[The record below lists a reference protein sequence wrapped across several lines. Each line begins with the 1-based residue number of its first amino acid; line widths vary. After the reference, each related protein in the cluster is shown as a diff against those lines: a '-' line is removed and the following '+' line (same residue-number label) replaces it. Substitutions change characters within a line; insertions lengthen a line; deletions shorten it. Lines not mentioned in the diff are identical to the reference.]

1 MKVLLS
7 VASFDKAY
15 GGPARSVAG
24 LASALVEAGAR
35 VGIWAP
41 DGSAPRAERS
51 SGVEVLTGGI
61 GSWSGS
67 FGRPDILHDNGIW
80 LAHNHGL
87 ARYARELRLPRVV
100 STRGMLEPW
109 ALRHRWWKKK
119 PAWWFYQKRDLAA
132 ASALHATSEAE
143 AAHLR
148 EFRLPPEILMLPNGV
163 RLPEAAGPGMSD
175 TADMRDPSIRTVL
188 FVGRLHPVK
197 GLDSL
202 LRAWALLRPA
212 AWSLRLVGPDEGG
225 HRAELERLVAAE
237 GMGSGVSFAGIRE
250 GGALQREY
258 RRASLF
264 VLPSRMESFGMAVVE
279 AFAHGL
285 PVITTAGTPW
295 RGIGEEGCGWCCDG
309 SVSGLA
315 AALREAVAL
324 SPDELARMGGRGRK
338 LVAARYDW
346 NAVAAGFLDLY
357 KRLAAGGSAVIDSP

>member
-24 LASALVEAGAR
+24 LARALSEAGAR

-41 DGSAPRAERS
+41 DGSAPRAEPS
-51 SGVEVLTGGI
+51 LGIEAISGGI
-61 GSWSGS
+61 GTWSDT

-80 LAHNHGL
+80 LGHNHRL
-87 ARYARELRLPRVV
+87 ARYARALRVPRVV

-119 PAWWFYQKRDLAA
+119 PAWWLYQKRDLAA
-132 ASALHATSEAE
+132 ASVLHATSSAE

-148 EFRLPPEILMLPNGV
+148 DLALPPEIIMLPNGV
-163 RLPEAAGPGMSD
+163 RLPAPADPAG
-175 TADMRDPSIRTVL
+175 RDPRDSSPRSAL

-197 GLDSL
+197 GLDTL
-202 LRAWALLRPA
+202 LHAWARLRPEG
-212 AWSLRLVGPDEGG
+212 WSLRLVGPDEAGY
-225 HRAELERLVAAE
+225 RAELERIVAAQ
-237 GMGSGVSFAGIRE
+237 GLDGCVSFAGILE
-250 GGALQREY
+250 GDSLDREY

-285 PVITTAGTPW
+285 PVITTDGTPW
-295 RGIGEEGCGWCCDG
+295 HDIGDRGCGWCCDG
-309 SVSGLA
+309 SVAGLA
-315 AALREAVAL
+315 GALHEAMAL
-324 SPDELARMGGRGRK
+324 SPGELASMGGRGRE
-338 LVAARYDW
+338 LVIAQYDW
-346 NAVAAGFLDLY
+346 NAVAAGFIQLY
-357 KRLAAGGSAVIDSP
+357 KRLSMGA